1 MMKLFAH
8 SRPISVTIFVL
19 LGLLVTHTGNAR
31 AFGVYPSGTTG
42 RSISWPQCGGAFT
55 SQPGTFGIVGVTGG
69 RAFYQNPCLVSEYH
83 WAQSAQVAPS
93 LIMNL
98 NAPVGTTAFK
108 AQTGPRGTCAPT
120 DAVCLSYNYGY
131 NAAQSAFADAQS
143 QGTPS
148 STWWLDVETDNSWAD
163 ESAQNTQVIQGA
175 IDFLRSQSITTGIYS
190 AARDW
195 QKIAGGFRPDL
206 PVWLAGTLDQAA
218 APAGCA
224 QSNSFDGGP
233 VWLVQFT
240 ITDYDG
246 VYACGAAVP
255 ATAAALP
262 ATIPPASPANVQA
275 VAVDSG
281 TIQLSWMIDAAAGA
295 SVLLYGD
302 GAPLVTLAGPTT
314 SYTVAALAPGTYHC
328 YILIASN
335 AAGFS
340 AWSNWACAA
349 TPS

>member
-148 STWWLDVETDNSWAD
+148 STWWLNVETDNSWAD

-195 QKIAGGFRPDL
+195 QKIAGGFRPDSSG
-206 PVWLAGTLDQAA
+206 LAGRHIG
-218 APAGCA
+218 P
-224 QSNSFDGGP
+224 GGRTGR
-233 VWLVQFT
+233 LCTVQFLRRRT
-240 ITDYDG
+240 G
-246 VYACGAAVP
+246 
-255 ATAAALP
+255 
-262 ATIPPASPANVQA
+262 
-275 VAVDSG
+275 
-281 TIQLSWMIDAAAGA
+281 
-295 SVLLYGD
+295 
-302 GAPLVTLAGPTT
+302 LAGPVHDHRLRRCVCLWRRCSGDCRCPAGNDYRPHRRPT
-314 SYTVAALAPGTYHC
+314 SRAASWPESPG
-328 YILIASN
+328 
-335 AAGFS
+335 
-340 AWSNWACAA
+340 
-349 TPS
+349 